1 MGVVTTPQELVAEV
15 AELRRRLAVAES
27 VLAIQAMKARYG
39 ELVDRRFVAGALADG
54 ATLAVVTEAAAAL
67 FSADGTWDGGPGL
80 GVVRGRAAIAARLRD
95 STLAFT
101 RHFFVNPRITVEE
114 DGVRATGRWDVLSPC
129 RRRDGRSYWM
139 SGYED
144 DEYLQVDGAWLHRS
158 MRLTT
163 VFMVPV
169 AGGWDPVLA

>member
-1 MGVVTTPQELVAEV
+1 VTTPDELMVQMAALQRRVTAAEG
-15 AELRRRLAVAES
+15 

-39 ELVDRRFVAGALADG
+39 ELVDRRFAAGALADD
-54 ATLAVVTEAAAAL
+54 AILSTVSEQAAAL
-67 FSADGTWDGGPGL
+67 FTADGRWDGGPGL
-80 GVVRGRAAIAARLRD
+80 GVATGREAIAARLRD
-95 STLAFT
+95 STLVFA

-114 DGVRATGRWDVLSPC
+114 DGARATGRWDVLSPC

-144 DEYLQVDGAWLHRS
+144 DEYAMVDGAWLHRS

-169 AGGWDPVLA
+169 ADGWDPVLA

>member
-1 MGVVTTPQELVAEV
+1 MK
-15 AELRRRLAVAES
+15 RRLASAES
-27 VLAIQAMKARYG
+27 VLAIHTMKARYG
-39 ELVDRRFVAGALADG
+39 ELVDRRFVAGALVDDPVL
-54 ATLAVVTEAAAAL
+54 TEVTEGAAAL
-67 FSADGTWDGGPGL
+67 FTADATWDGGPDL
-80 GVVRGRAAIAARLRD
+80 GVASGRAAIAARLRD
-95 STLAFT
+95 STLGFA
-101 RHFFVNPRITVEE
+101 RHFFVNPRITVDD

-129 RRRDGRSYWM
+129 RGRDGRSYWM

-144 DEYLQVDGAWLHRS
+144 DEYALVDGAWLHRS